1 MKLGEQSVANVR
13 KALQKLI
20 ARYPSG
26 VKDLPVT
33 DIYFRPIPEE
43 ADLAILNDEEEEIA
57 RISIDEWNEQ
67 EEDEQD
73 FYAETADDLKGCLK
87 EFRTELE
94 HLGIFRPFSLFLT
107 DTEGETVSELL
118 LIDDNVALLDD
129 SFLQGWDKDL
139 DDFLDKLMTR

>member
-1 MKLGEQSVANVR
+1 MKLGEQSVANIC
-13 KALQKLI
+13 KALRDLI
-20 ARYPSG
+20 AYYPSG

-33 DIYFRPIPEE
+33 DIYFRPIPED
-43 ADLAILNDEEEEIA
+43 ADLVIQNDEEEEIA

-67 EEDEQD
+67 EGEESE
-73 FYAETADDLKGCLK
+73 FYNETAENLKECLK

-94 HLGIFRPFSLFLT
+94 ELGIFRPFSLFLT

-139 DDFLDKLMTR
+139 DEFLDHLMSK